1 MNFLGQGQGPSTNQG
16 IGQGIGNQIS
26 SFGSG
31 IGDKLKSMGSGISSG
46 LSSAT
51 SGFGMGESQG
61 QSTSG
66 FDSFYTMVVAIAVI
80 VLILVLAFLGW
91 TMSKQKA
98 TDKFPKLQTSCPDF
112 WKIETDPVTGKAYCI
127 QPDSTQ
133 VNYGNASAGTNAPK
147 GGFNEGKFDFENSG
161 WSAGGDAVCA
171 KKKWANSHGINWDT
185 VTNANYC

>member
-1 MNFLGQGQGPSTNQG
+1 MNFGQGASTQG
-16 IGQGIGNQIS
+16 IGQGIG
-26 SFGSG
+26 
-31 IGDKLKSMGSGISSG
+31 DKLSSGLNSITSGISSV
-46 LSSAT
+46 T
-51 SGFGMGESQG
+51 SGVS
-61 QSTSG
+61 QSTAGG

-98 TDKFPKLQTSCPDF
+98 TDKFPKLHTTCPDF
-112 WKIETDPVTGKAYCI
+112 WETINDPVTGKAYCK
-127 QPDSTQ
+127 QPASGQ
-133 VNYGNASAGTNAPK
+133 VNYGNEKANSDAK
-147 GGFNEGKFDFENSG
+147 GYDTVNSRFDFANDG